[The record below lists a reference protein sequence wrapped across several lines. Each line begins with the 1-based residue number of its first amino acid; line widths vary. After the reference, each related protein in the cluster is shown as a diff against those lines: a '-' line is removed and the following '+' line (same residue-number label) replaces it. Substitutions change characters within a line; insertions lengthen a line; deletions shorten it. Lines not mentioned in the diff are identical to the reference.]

1 MLHVDKTNF
10 QLCDISQNP
19 GGENPFKCQHNT
31 CIQLNLYS
39 NEIIFLYIHFKEQLI
54 YMFLLELRVK

>member
-1 MLHVDKTNF
+1 MLIK
-10 QLCDISQNP
+10 QISNYVTFLKIQ
-19 GGENPFKCQHNT
+19 GGKNPFKCQHNT
-31 CIQLNLYS
+31 CIQLNPYS